1 MKDTPKNFGLPQSLI
16 DAVKNVVGEELEHV
30 EESYS
35 LKGMSLSD
43 LQDKKRTA
51 ENGRR
56 TYERAATAAA
66 RVGNDSEFRRNRAKA
81 NQHDDDLNRINAAIK
96 NHPDNP
102 KNEEVDLEEARRTPE
117 QEAKAKKMAKLRASK
132 SKAAQAAKA
141 AAPPKPKKPQAY
153 VSPDK
158 PKGAEN
164 ETPNDDT
171 RDPRENII
179 NQLRKQPVEGKH
191 TITFRNGKTHL
202 LSPAIV
208 NKARTLHANMHPRD
222 KGDFQERLAASLES
236 FQDAVKNPEGE
247 AEKKTNPLDPKPL
260 GKDFMAR
267 LSAAAARHK
276 NKNK

>member
-1 MKDTPKNFGLPQSLI
+1 
-16 DAVKNVVGEELEHV
+16 
-30 EESYS
+30 
-35 LKGMSLSD
+35 
-43 LQDKKRTA
+43 
-51 ENGRR
+51 
-56 TYERAATAAA
+56 
-66 RVGNDSEFRRNRAKA
+66 
-81 NQHDDDLNRINAAIK
+81 
-96 NHPDNP
+96 
-102 KNEEVDLEEARRTPE
+102 
-117 QEAKAKKMAKLRASK
+117 MAKLRASK

-247 AEKKTNPLDPKPL
+247 AKKKTNPLDPKPL